1 MVMPVGC
8 PKTTDDR
15 ASHASKGLEKTN
27 RPAARSGDWL
37 NDYIWGGEIMRIV
50 RSTLV
55 GTAVAMALFG
65 GNDLAQAQQA
75 TQTEQQPASQSSS
88 QDQLQE
94 VVVSGIR
101 YSVEKSLQL
110 KKQAVGTVD
119 VITAESI
126 GKLPDKNVADAL
138 QRLPGVNVSSA
149 SGTEGAFDEADRV
162 SMRGTSPSLTQ
173 TLINGHFVATGDWFV
188 LDQTGTVGR
197 SVSYT
202 LLPSEIVGRVEVN

>member
-1 MVMPVGC
+1 
-8 PKTTDDR
+8 
-15 ASHASKGLEKTN
+15 
-27 RPAARSGDWL
+27 
-37 NDYIWGGEIMRIV
+37 
-50 RSTLV
+50 
-55 GTAVAMALFG
+55 MALFG

-75 TQTEQQPASQSSS
+75 AQAAQQPASQSNS

-110 KKQAVGTVD
+110 KKQAVGTID

-138 QRLPGVNVSSA
+138 QRVPGVDVSSA

-162 SMRGTSPSLTQ
+162 SMRGTSPSQ
-173 TLINGHFVATGDWFV
+173 IGRASCRETL
-188 LDQTGTVGR
+188 
-197 SVSYT
+197 
-202 LLPSEIVGRVEVN
+202 